1 MSPSRTPQRTVLTLL
16 VLTLAGMA
24 QNSTRSADASLQE
37 RAMYPASRQ
46 KAPIKKLQ
54 ADIIVDDLG
63 SGFDRY
69 ADVGDVNA
77 HFISSEINDVTHAGH
92 AYWANTFDVRDPA
105 FFNVRAEWTPF
116 FPSSGEY
123 EVSAFI
129 PRVQTG
135 HADTSCA
142 KYEISHRGGVSQV
155 TVDQAAHT
163 SEWVVLGKYSFAKS
177 SVAPEL
183 LGKNGPAESV
193 KLGYET
199 CDNPGPTILFDAV
212 RFRPI
217 VAVDPRPTVTIDG
230 GCDQTFTPG
239 ARITVRYSANVSEF
253 YKLIVYR
260 DPDFPTAHFVMNHNG
275 IAGTGYTYESTAD
288 STTKTG
294 RFVLRLSD
302 SGIDSSP
309 CRYTVAAPAPPP
321 TPAPSPAEVK
331 GQVTTENGKPVL
343 IARVDLESES
353 GQSLDTSETD
363 ESGNYRFT
371 GVAPNQ
377 SVRIKVSLES
387 MDGSQK
393 ICWQNTGNCKT
404 RISASTSPVRVG
416 VNESRRVNID
426 LTSASLVYDAPDD
439 EAKSLVARL
448 ATTRNYVVRVD
459 LFRRQVL
466 MNVSGKRVPAII
478 AADILIDE
486 NEPRYTTSTSPS
498 MRRIRLGRNIVTH
511 SSYLWSWVNPR
522 KAIYHEAFHFAMDDA
537 MGLPAIDDLNHGGY
551 CNVSTTDS
559 WTEGWATF
567 WATVVDQE
575 DGLTATAYPPFFY
588 DLEWRNKAFDH
599 YNESKCPKVRGF
611 GSYEEIAVASL
622 LLDYADGR
630 TLERGDR
637 VDTDIPRLW
646 TALVGNGTVPQNMAD
661 VYHRLGNAS
670 LTNANG
676 TTITRRDHDDLF
688 VSHGFFSDKNG
699 DWDFDRDEGE
709 QPGYTADS
717 KRPDRRFMPLRP
729 TANVKANWPT
739 RPGGL
744 HPQNVIVD
752 VASSGS
758 TVSYSIPVSQ
768 ATGHLV
774 PIPVPPSAE
783 NVKILLRLQYPEF
796 TAAPYEISGW
806 DYASLVQ
813 DADPDS
819 DHALAIDLPA
829 TKDASPG
836 RYSRLFFPY
845 VSRGDDPGSLPGPA
859 PTIVARAS
867 NTSSPTSPRTPTSSR
882 TRTLTPSVT
891 PTPRVAPP
899 TLTRVATSTPTVV
912 MPPTLTPIPT
922 SQCNFANLTL
932 SSTDLTVSA
941 GSTIPICYATYCRT
955 RVRFLD
961 CPDGQLC
968 RIVFEGETTGLRTCE
983 SVVAYGPASRHI
995 AKIQI
1000 IEGGSVLVERTVPFT
1015 VQAQTMIDGRFG
1027 RFTQVNDGCSTYAL
1041 QPCSGRDV
1049 ILHESDDEPSGQFK
1063 NWQNKNVR
1071 VFLIRAACG
1080 SNIAGSPIM
1089 SDMVIDRIERR
1100 DTECCRSPQAS
1111 IAPDRGKDSTYF
1123 VGEEIKLT
1131 LDVTCTASVRLTRC
1145 PPGAPC
1151 SVAWRADAI
1160 EDRTVLL
1167 AKAEGRQSGQ
1177 EKITVEVLVDNR
1189 VVSTSSTTYN
1199 IVFIIPLLC
1208 SPPGAPGN

>member
-1 MSPSRTPQRTVLTLL
+1 MSPSTNPRRIVFVLALL
-16 VLTLAGMA
+16 ALAGT
-24 QNSTRSADASLQE
+24 S
-37 RAMYPASRQ
+37 PG
-46 KAPIKKLQ
+46 PILSVTAAVDTPNVNDDLDQ
-54 ADIIVDDLG
+54 MEIIVDETETEQCFNPPCYGFEQYYELNSVSQLPPVGLFKDSGLISAYRNHAFWTATNANRG
-63 SGFDRY
+63 SVQEEWGAMWRPFP
-69 ADVGDVNA
+69 
-77 HFISSEINDVTHAGH
+77 F
-92 AYWANTFDVRDPA
+92 
-105 FFNVRAEWTPF
+105 AE
-116 FPSSGEY
+116 GEY
-123 EVSAFI
+123 QVLAFI
-129 PRVQTG
+129 PAMNTG
-135 HADTSCA
+135 SNDTVCA
-142 KYEISHRGGVSQV
+142 TYEIYHGGTMDSR
-155 TVDQAAHT
+155 TINQAANVGR
-163 SEWVVLGKYSFAKS
+163 WVDLGKYYFEATAAQVRVNSIHGIDNF
-177 SVAPEL
+177 
-183 LGKNGPAESV
+183 V
-193 KLGYET
+193 KLLAET
-199 CDNPGPTILFDAV
+199 CSGDAGTTTVLYDAIKLVSTIAV
-212 RFRPI
+212 P
-217 VAVDPRPTVTIDG
+217 
-230 GCDQTFTPG
+230 
-239 ARITVRYSANVSEF
+239 
-253 YKLIVYR
+253 
-260 DPDFPTAHFVMNHNG
+260 PTA
-275 IAGTGYTYESTAD
+275 TA
-288 STTKTG
+288 
-294 RFVLRLSD
+294 
-302 SGIDSSP
+302 
-309 CRYTVAAPAPPP
+309 
-321 TPAPSPAEVK
+321 TPAPTVRPTATNRPPATHTPLPIAYAEVT
-331 GQVTTENGKPVL
+331 GHVTTENGKPVL

-353 GQSLDTSETD
+353 GQSLDTVETD

-393 ICWQNTGNCKT
+393 ICWQNTDNCKT
-404 RISASTSPVRVG
+404 PITASTGLVG
-416 VNESRRVNID
+416 VGATESREVNVD
-426 LTSASLVYDAPDD
+426 LTSRSLVFDAPDD

-498 MRRIRLGRNIVTH
+498 MRRIRLGRNIITH
-511 SSYLWSWVNPR
+511 SSYIWSWVNPR
-522 KAIYHEAFHFAMDDA
+522 KAIYHEAFHFAMDDV

-588 DLEWRNKAFDH
+588 NLEWRNEAFDH
-599 YNESKCPKVRGF
+599 YNASKCPKVRGF

-637 VDTDIPRLW
+637 VDTDVPRLW

-717 KRPDRRFMPLRP
+717 KRPDRRYMPLRP
-729 TANVKANWPT
+729 TANIKANWPT

-758 TVSYSIPVSQ
+758 TVSYSIPVLQ

-891 PTPRVAPP
+891 PTPRVVPP

-1000 IEGGSVLVERTVPFT
+1000 IEGGSVLAERTVPFT

-1160 EDRTVLL
+1160 EDRTILL

-1199 IVFIIPLLC
+1199 IDFSIPLLC
-1208 SPPGAPGN
+1208 SHPGALGN